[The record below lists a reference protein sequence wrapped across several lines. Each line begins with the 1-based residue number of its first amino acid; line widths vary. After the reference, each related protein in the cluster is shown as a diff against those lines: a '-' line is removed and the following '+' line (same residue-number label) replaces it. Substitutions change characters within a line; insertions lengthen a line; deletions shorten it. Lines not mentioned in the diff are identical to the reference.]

1 MVSLAEAIIAE
12 REKRQADAK
21 DTEVKREIGREI
33 LRALLQR
40 LTADPPPS
48 WFFVFN
54 GDEIVVA
61 HTKNGVGSRQR
72 VGTWAVDQQLRLVFG
87 DHRTEESIT
96 TESWGRVIDAAIQ
109 TTARVI
115 VDAEFRL
122 ANWDEGEQR
131 SA

>member
-1 MVSLAEAIIAE
+1 MVSLAEALVAE
-12 REKRQADAK
+12 REKRQSDAK
-21 DTEVKREIGREI
+21 DAEVRREIGREI

-40 LTADPPPS
+40 LTSDPPPS
-48 WFFVFN
+48 WFFVFT

-87 DHRTEESIT
+87 DYRTEESIT
-96 TESWGRVIDAAIQ
+96 PESWARVIDAAIQ
-109 TTARVI
+109 ATARVI
-115 VDAEFRL
+115 VDAELRPS
-122 ANWDEGEQR
+122 NWDEEHQR